1 MDQEIVKVASKMNQ
15 VTYVKY
21 YSKHPLTLAVE
32 IELFGQTISVGVDEL
47 TKDSVVPST
56 NEVPD
61 VETPNEF
68 AFERKPSSEACI
80 SLP

>member
-1 MDQEIVKVASKMNQ
+1 MNR

-32 IELFGQTISVGVDEL
+32 IELFGWTISVGVDDEL

-61 VETPNEF
+61 VETPKEF
-68 AFERKPSSEACI
+68 AFECKLSSEACL